1 MRQLPLWA
9 ALAVAL
15 LAAPAAQAIWPFGES
30 EEEKAADLA
39 THVAETLREPN
50 RTIAQ
55 AQDAT
60 EAGDTEE
67 AIRLFRKAQSQIE
80 AVEAAEDTSG
90 SAWSALR
97 LKKFQC
103 ISARDALALKRAEVM
118 DVRQAVTDTD
128 DLEARLAAER
138 AEPPRSRL
146 NGCMAGAGFCFLAHD
161 GRLQPCG
168 FYEADG
174 GSVRDFACDLPAAY
188 RASPLFARLKGGP
201 VCLARAA
208 AQTR

>member
-1 MRQLPLWA
+1 MQTLIAYDLGTGGVKTSLFDAEGCPLASAFEPYDTLYPRPGFREQRPEDWWRAIVRSTRTALARAPGGGADVA
-9 ALAVAL
+9 ALADSGPSLGVVPVDAEGRL
-15 LAAPAAQAIWPFGES
+15 PVHVTCEPHVLALAAG
-30 EEEKAADLA
+30 
-39 THVAETLREPN
+39 
-50 RTIAQ
+50 
-55 AQDAT
+55 
-60 EAGDTEE
+60 
-67 AIRLFRKAQSQIE
+67 
-80 AVEAAEDTSG
+80 
-90 SAWSALR
+90 
-97 LKKFQC
+97 
-103 ISARDALALKRAEVM
+103 
-118 DVRQAVTDTD
+118 
-128 DLEARLAAER
+128 R